1 MDEKLK
7 EALMHEVDKRIT
19 SLENDKN
26 GLETE
31 LSSEGLIDKEKT
43 EFSMDLETVNKELEV
58 AKNEKQNIEDLYS
71 QKNKLQQEINQK
83 KNILQK
89 RRTSLQHDK
98 EQLEEELSNVKD
110 DRIKQQFQ
118 NDLDKINKELEIVS
132 DGEKKLPKMIEQ
144 IDNKIDEYLKKYK
157 VDKEKI
163 TSEKENKENK
173 KESAENKENNND
185 EKDSKIEK
193 ESSDNE
199 NKQIEEENSNSED
212 KQIEENPEEFQEQD
226 FDEFENEVIGSPYTD
241 LNEEKNQSNNISE
254 NEVPDLFQAIE
265 IDANSQTIRLMYKD
279 EKNNKEL
286 PIKEALGS
294 KKSLYKRIDLENAI
308 SKYCKEEK
316 IGLFGKIKL
325 KRGIDPSIVQ
335 AISTYGINDD
345 LIIYMDSIA
354 KDKGLPFD
362 IHYNLTDSNLDRKSF
377 NALNK
382 YAKRDRNIEGITA
395 EGVRENVVKRFIKG
409 IKEGNVLKVFE
420 KPKQIA
426 EHGVKKVK
434 DVKDITVDKVKNTK
448 NNVANKVR
456 YTRTNVAN
464 KTADKMV
471 KFADKIRVDGN
482 AEKVAKEY
490 KEKQSSEY
498 NQNVAKEEKTEEN
511 TL

>member
-19 SLENDKN
+19 SLENDQN

-43 EFSMDLETVNKELEV
+43 KFSIDLETVNKELEV
-58 AKNEKQNIEDLYS
+58 ARNEKQNIEDLYN

-89 RRTSLQHDK
+89 RRTSLQHDR

-118 NDLDKINKELEIVS
+118 NDLDNKIDKELEIVS
-132 DGEKKLPKMIEQ
+132 DEEKKLPKMIEQ

-163 TSEKENKENK
+163 ASEKEK
-173 KESAENKENNND
+173 KENKENNND
-185 EKDSKIEK
+185 EKDSE
-193 ESSDNE
+193 
-199 NKQIEEENSNSED
+199 IEEENSNSEE
-212 KQIEENPEEFQEQD
+212 KQIEENPEKFQEQD
-226 FDEFENEVIGSPYTD
+226 FDELENGANDTPYID
-241 LNEEKNQSNNISE
+241 LNEEKNQSNNISKI
-254 NEVPDLFQAIE
+254 EVTDLFQAIE
-265 IDANSQTIRLMYKD
+265 IDANSQTIRLVYKD

-286 PIKEALGS
+286 PIKEALTS
-294 KKSLYKRIDLENAI
+294 KRSLYKRIDLKSEI
-308 SKYCKEEK
+308 SKYCKDEK
-316 IGLFGKIKL
+316 IGLFGKMKL

-362 IHYNLTDSNLDRKSF
+362 IHYNLTDSNLDKKSF

-409 IKEGNVLKVFE
+409 IKEGNVLKMFE

-426 EHGVKKVK
+426 EHGIKKVK

-498 NQNVAKEEKTEEN
+498 NQNEAKEEKTEEN